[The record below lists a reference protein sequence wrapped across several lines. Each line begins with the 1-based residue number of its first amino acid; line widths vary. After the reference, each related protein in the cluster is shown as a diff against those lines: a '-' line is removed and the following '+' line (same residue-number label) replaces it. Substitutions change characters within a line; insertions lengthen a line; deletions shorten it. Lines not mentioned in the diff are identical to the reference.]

1 VHESRMLGSVG
12 EKAEW
17 LSYPT
22 NSLHAILTVKATK
35 RRAMRRAA
43 CNPTVITSG
52 QKRDAY

>member
-12 EKAEW
+12 AKAEW